1 MIAFGTR
8 QWLSLYLAEKR
19 ALAGDRADGRD
30 KDEQD
35 ALAGRRTHG
44 GGGLLPDR
52 SRGLRT
58 GRREEKPSVKVITE

>member
-19 ALAGDRADGRD
+19 ALARDRADGRD
-30 KDEQD
+30 RDEQD

-44 GGGLLPDR
+44 VGVCCQIDHVVSGQEGGGKSHP
-52 SRGLRT
+52 LR
-58 GRREEKPSVKVITE
+58 